1 MGAGLQMTMNAETAT
16 ALADLAAK
24 GERAQWAD
32 DELTSGGRPALPR
45 WIPSALYTALVS
57 QFYHGEFATLRFCW
71 RLLERIGDADA
82 RHCLAV
88 QIADEE
94 RHVRVYRAYLERL
107 GDIAQPEPTVADVY
121 ERALAWQGP
130 PEAMIAAFN
139 IVLEGEALR
148 TLDDLGGWLPC
159 SWFRRINA
167 RVSRDEARHFAFGRF
182 YLSAALPD
190 LGRDQR
196 LEIHHWLKGLWD
208 AVGSASLEQFHV
220 PGLITRGHRRRWVEA
235 GWRNH
240 RAQLMA
246 VGLVDAD
253 EARLAESSGIG
264 RL

>member
-1 MGAGLQMTMNAETAT
+1 MTVNAETAT
-16 ALADLAAK
+16 ALGDLAAK
-24 GERAQWAD
+24 GERAQWTA
-32 DELTSGGRPALPR
+32 DELTDGGRPAVPR

-57 QFYHGEFATLRFCW
+57 QFYHGELATLRLCR
-71 RLLERIGDADA
+71 RLLQRIGDADA
-82 RHCLAV
+82 RRCLAV

-94 RHVRVYRAYLERL
+94 RHIRVYRAYLERL
-107 GDIAQPEPTVADVY
+107 GDIAEPEPTVANAYQQV
-121 ERALAWQGP
+121 LTWPGP

-159 SWFRRINA
+159 PWFRRINA

-182 YLSAALPD
+182 YLSAALPN

-196 LEIHHWLKGLWD
+196 LEIHHWLIGLWD
-208 AVGSASLEQFHV
+208 AIGTAMLEQFHV

-253 EARLAESSGIG
+253 EARLAESSGTSC
-264 RL
+264 L